1 VPADVP
7 ITVRRANALD
17 ADAVCRCLREA
28 FEPYR
33 ERYTPAAFADTVLAP
48 ESVHTRLRDMA
59 VFVAVDEGGDIVG
72 TIGCTMIDRAEG
84 HLRGM
89 AVLPDEQG
97 RGVAQ
102 CLLEAAEDELRRQG
116 CQRIT
121 LDTTEPLARAMRFYE
136 RNGFRRSGAVRDF
149 FGMPLIEY
157 VKLASRE

>member
-1 VPADVP
+1 VPFT
-7 ITVRRANALD
+7 IRRAKAVD
-17 ADAVCRCLREA
+17 AEAVCHCLRAA

-33 ERYTPAAFADTVLAP
+33 DSYTPSAFADTVL
-48 ESVHTRLRDMA
+48 SMDTVQKRLHEMT
-59 VFVAVDEGGDIVG
+59 VFVAVDDRGNVVG
-72 TIGCTMIDRAEG
+72 TIGCTMIDAAEG

-89 AVLPDEQG
+89 AVLPNEQG

-102 CLLEAAEDELRRQG
+102 LLIEAAEDELRRQE

-121 LDTTEPLARAMRFYE
+121 LDTTEPLTRAMRFYE

-157 VKLASRE
+157 VKLTRDAVA